1 MRLSCIDC
9 DRLVLRQRRLGACLG
24 HSHPRE
30 DGIPPPGHDEIRPPP
45 SADLNPIVA
54 AGKPGGVGSVSPSIW
69 KTHQGRPW
77 RWLRMALSASW
88 RRGGS
93 RSRSTTRTRSS
104 QRADHGA
111 DLHRWHRP
119 QEASPVWGGLIRWA
133 RGALYEGSE
142 DDDRDCQP
150 VRGHH
155 SAGADV
161 GLRVCRGAELGGVFG
176 ATRQHRFGPGPRR
189 GTHCYRT
196 AGRPSASLQV
206 TGATAQHARLNR
218 SP

>member
-1 MRLSCIDC
+1 MRSP
-9 DRLVLRQRRLGACLG
+9 RPQAAPLRGVFGAQPYARG
-24 HSHPRE
+24 S
-30 DGIPPPGHDEIRPPP
+30 IPPAGHDEIRPPP
-45 SADLNPIVA
+45 SADLKLIVA
-54 AGKPGGVGSVSPSIW
+54 AGKPDRVGSVSPSIW
-69 KTHQGRPW
+69 KPHQGRPW

-155 SAGADV
+155 SADADV
-161 GLRVCRGAELGGVFG
+161 GLEVCRGANLGAYLGQRASTG
-176 ATRQHRFGPGPRR
+176 SARDPGGTRI
-189 GTHCYRT
+189 
-196 AGRPSASLQV
+196 V
-206 TGATAQHARLNR
+206 TEVQGGLAYPCR
-218 SP
+218 S